1 MGEPGDERGEFKAVA
16 SEFCGL
22 YEQAT
27 ELGAERFLLGL
38 ARTLPRLHAA
48 GVALPF
54 PTADAAEIPEDDLD
68 VGLGVEDRQA
78 VDWPVAGLLKQLK
91 WSEVQTRLADP
102 TADSLS
108 LYDDLSGIYADVKE
122 GLLLLEAGRPE
133 AEAVF
138 YWRINFWSHWGY
150 HSASALRLV
159 HYYAALYL
167 TG

>member
-1 MGEPGDERGEFKAVA
+1 MAEHVNERAEFRSVA

-38 ARTLPRLHAA
+38 TRTLPRLHAA

-54 PTADAAEIPEDDLD
+54 PATAEAEIPDDD
-68 VGLGVEDRQA
+68 FDARLGVEERQA
-78 VDWPVAGLLKQLK
+78 VDWPVAGLLKQLN
-91 WSEVQTRLADP
+91 WTEVQKRLADP

-108 LYDDLSGIYADVKE
+108 LYDDLSSIYADLKE
-122 GLLLLEAGRPE
+122 GFLLVEAGRPE

-138 YWRINFWSHWGY
+138 YWRLNFWSHWGY
-150 HSASALRLV
+150 HSAAALKLV

>member
-1 MGEPGDERGEFKAVA
+1 MAEHGNDRAQFRIVA

-22 YEQAT
+22 YEQAA

-54 PTADAAEIPEDDLD
+54 PATDEAEIPDDDLD
-68 VGLGVEDRQA
+68 VRLGVEERQA
-78 VDWPVAGLLKQLK
+78 VDWPVAELLKRLN
-91 WSEVQTRLADP
+91 WSEVQKRLADP

-108 LYDDLSGIYADVKE
+108 LYDDLSGIYADLKE
-122 GLLLLEAGRPE
+122 GFLLLEAGRPE

-138 YWRINFWSHWGY
+138 GWRLTFWSHWGY
-150 HSASALRLV
+150 HSAAALRLV

-167 TG
+167 IG